1 MTKTLI
7 ISDIDG
13 VLVDFITGLI
23 KQVWDKFG
31 ILMQYNEFTS
41 HIGTV
46 DCVYNKINSIDG
58 SYSYFEVES
67 FFEETILFPDFISS
81 LSPFYKYLDVLQ
93 RLIRNKY
100 RMDCAELN
108 CSYTVYF
115 LSNRDCTLYDCT
127 SNYLSHWDLDADL
140 YLCRSKEKLINYYL
154 EFDYEEILVIEDNV
168 DAVKN
173 ITDERVVIYI
183 REQPWNGDQ
192 SDVYRLY
199 GNNGTLV
206 RVSEDVI
213 VETLSRFLPHD

>member
-1 MTKTLI
+1 LY
-7 ISDIDG
+7 
-13 VLVDFITGLI
+13 I
-23 KQVWDKFG
+23 K
-31 ILMQYNEFTS
+31 
-41 HIGTV
+41 
-46 DCVYNKINSIDG
+46 
-58 SYSYFEVES
+58 
-67 FFEETILFPDFISS
+67 
-81 LSPFYKYLDVLQ
+81 
-93 RLIRNKY
+93 
-100 RMDCAELN
+100 
-108 CSYTVYF
+108 
-115 LSNRDCTLYDCT
+115 
-127 SNYLSHWDLDADL
+127 
-140 YLCRSKEKLINYYL
+140 SKEKFINYYL